1 MDGKSEKAPDLGC
14 HDFDRRKFLSGAAA
28 FAGYSL
34 LVRAPQSLANDD
46 DPFVARKELGVKI
59 DELAPDDTKPGA
71 AASDPNMHLVELEAD
86 LLVAGGG
93 LAGICAAISAA
104 RLGSRVIL
112 VQDRSR
118 LGGNSSSEVKMHPR
132 GSRFGFREGGV
143 VEELCLANAYQ
154 NEQYSWEMWDLML
167 YDKVIR
173 EPNIKLLLDTAVYRA
188 DKVGDRIESIWAR
201 CDKTEHLY
209 HIRGAMYVDATGDS
223 RLGFEAGAEFRLGR
237 ESSDEFG
244 EPLADYDP
252 PGTTQG
258 SSILFTA
265 REHDRPM
272 YYEPP
277 SWARRL
283 TSDDLKHRPVDTET
297 WHYGYWWIELGGV
310 YDTIRDNE
318 RLRFELLAIVLG
330 VWDHIKNSGLYPKS
344 ANWALETVG
353 MIPGKRESRR
363 LMGDTILTQQDVEGS
378 WKNFEDGVAF
388 GGWSLDDHP
397 ALGFD
402 APEREPFLPTR
413 YPEPYNIPLGSL
425 YSKNVSNLLMAGRNV
440 SATHVAFT
448 SLRVMLTCAVIGQAA
463 GTAAH
468 QCQAAGITPRKLR
481 ASKKRGVALQ
491 QQLLRDGALIMG
503 ERNEDKADLA
513 RKAEVTA
520 SSASPETSPKNVL
533 SGLTYDKPEEFANRW
548 IVPASDGNPWIELS
562 WKRPVEVSEIQLTH
576 DTGMNRDLTM
586 TSLVWLQEEMIS
598 GPQPETIRDYRII
611 ATLEDGTEKELANVF
626 DNFQRIRRHTFDPV
640 RLRSFRLKLAPGT
653 RKTDQGL
660 YEIRAYG
667 PKHMVQESV

>member
-1 MDGKSEKAPDLGC
+1 MDRKAEKSSDRGRHDLG
-14 HDFDRRKFLSGAAA
+14 RRKFLSGAAA
-28 FAGYSL
+28 FTGYSL
-34 LVRAPQSLANDD
+34 FVSPPQSLASSD
-46 DPFVARKELGVKI
+46 DPFVSRKDLGARI
-59 DELAPDDTKPGA
+59 DEVAPDDAKPGA
-71 AASDPNMHLVELEAD
+71 ASSDPNMSVVELEAD
-86 LLVAGGG
+86 ILVAGGG
-93 LAGICAAISAA
+93 LAGICASISAA

-118 LGGNSSSEVKMHPR
+118 LGGNSSSEIKMHPR

-143 VEELCLANAYQ
+143 VEELCLENAYQ
-154 NEQYSWEMWDLML
+154 NEQYSWEIWDLML

-188 DKVGDRIESIWAR
+188 EKAGDRIESVWAR

-209 HIRGAMYVDATGDS
+209 HIRSSMYIDCTGDS
-223 RLGFEAGAEFRLGR
+223 RLGYEAGAEFRLGR

-244 EPLADYDP
+244 ESLADYDP

-272 YYEPP
+272 FYEPP
-277 SWARRL
+277 SWARKL
-283 TSDDLKHRPVDTET
+283 TEEDLKHRAVDTED

-363 LMGDTILTQQDVEGS
+363 LMGDAILKQQDVEGS
-378 WKNFEDGVAF
+378 WKAFDDGVAF

-402 APEREPFLPTR
+402 APERPPYLPTR
-413 YPEPYNIPLGSL
+413 YAEPYNIPLGSL
-425 YSKNVSNLLMAGRNV
+425 YSKNVPNLLMAGRNV

-448 SLRVMLTCAVIGQAA
+448 SLRVMLTCAVMGQAA

-468 QCQAAGITPRKLR
+468 QCQANDIAPRKLR
-481 ASKKRGVALQ
+481 SSKKRLAALQ

-503 ERNEDKADLA
+503 K
-513 RKAEVTA
+513 
-520 SSASPETSPKNVL
+520 
-533 SGLTYDKPEEFANRW
+533 
-548 IVPASDGNPWIELS
+548 
-562 WKRPVEVSEIQLTH
+562 
-576 DTGMNRDLTM
+576 
-586 TSLVWLQEEMIS
+586 
-598 GPQPETIRDYRII
+598 
-611 ATLEDGTEKELANVF
+611 
-626 DNFQRIRRHTFDPV
+626 
-640 RLRSFRLKLAPGT
+640 
-653 RKTDQGL
+653 
-660 YEIRAYG
+660 
-667 PKHMVQESV
+667 